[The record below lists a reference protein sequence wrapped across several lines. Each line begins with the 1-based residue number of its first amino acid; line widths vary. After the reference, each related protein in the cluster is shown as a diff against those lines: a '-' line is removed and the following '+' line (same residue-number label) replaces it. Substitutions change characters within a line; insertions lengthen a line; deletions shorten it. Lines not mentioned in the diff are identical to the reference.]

1 MGPVT
6 KDYNFESY
14 EPYEGKD
21 YDFESYDEVLPTP
34 PPPVA
39 KGGPSA
45 LSAMGQTLKGMFY
58 GEGLPEGIGYLQKPA
73 EAVVD
78 YMTSDKK
85 RLGSLMTKEDEINFR
100 GKYPNLMAARY
111 ALSSLIPG
119 GQTLASPEEAEAFSK
134 KPIESQR
141 LDILGETAGWALG
154 PVLVKGAGA
163 VAKKALSKIP
173 WFAKN
178 WDRPIG
184 TYFKKSKW
192 FKNASNE
199 ERGAVMQ
206 LVYDKQKAG
215 VSDAEIIG
223 ALNKQAVTPGET
235 PINAV
240 VKIKPIQPVEP
251 KTLIAKEFQKS
262 VLAEHTESPL
272 AVLGK
277 KETAL
282 AVTKKGEYDFEV
294 GFEEK
299 LALETT
305 NDYDF
310 EGTEPVALP
319 EPGVQQLPPTI
330 KQKPPGQ
337 PVSKPE
343 ILPEVQKGMDKKLS
357 EPPENAIDARMKFVG
372 QVRKRLGLSDE
383 ETQDL
388 FLRKEFVK
396 VLPQLDSAFKRG
408 ENIIDLANDFVEQ
421 HIAKKG
427 GSTTLYGGVPIPA
440 IAKLSKQLAAKYD
453 SAIGEPVWKALSDD
467 LPVWAGKKSQL
478 IDKVNKGFIY
488 DYRKDPAYIEIRDDA
503 YFRIETAREKIK
515 EVAQRMAEFS
525 RPEQVRIAQIIEGS
539 ATTTPERYKDALW
552 TAKEFQRLEGELQE
566 LEILGKDNRFRQ
578 LNRKEIAAKFKEIDG
593 IDAKIAVL
601 KKRLEPIVKTARTSR
616 RVSEDITEEILS
628 ASEDVTEG
636 VYEVNVTKWSELN
649 EQRIMEALTSRGFT
663 DGESTQMLNRVKES
677 VMPLISQRGTLKE
690 IRTKIEKVV
699 TRTIIQETEKL
710 KTYSPSMMARAK
722 GSLIKD
728 IGAETKK
735 REEILNRIKLHY
747 KMSGKQYLR
756 RAYRSI
762 EEEKKLSSNILRFLK
777 GPRLNKEYAIRRKDL
792 SYLYRK
798 ELGEIKEA
806 PYLVYKGLSAETRD
820 VELMRMFTK
829 ISENRDWAISPEEW
843 ANIQNIESRAHLL
856 KKYESFKPLPK
867 SDKLGPL
874 SGALVDP
881 YIWDDL
887 NQAVK
892 VEGDFIKA
900 WDSVL
905 RLWKT
910 GKVVYNPATQ
920 VRNMLSNI
928 VLADFSDLSPHRI
941 DIYARAARDMLTK
954 DGYWKEAKQTPL
966 LGTEWAGTEIKRF
979 LANAQELKS
988 GNMLSKSAELIKG
1001 ILDKPGK
1008 TYQGIEQFFK
1018 LAVFV
1023 NERVAGKSIKAAAA
1037 HAEKAIF
1044 NYQKIPPAI
1053 RQLKRWY
1060 SPFITFSYKAI
1071 PRFAETAIRKPWK
1084 IAKYALLM
1092 AGVEEIT
1099 RRMNGES
1106 EEEVEREKRV
1116 LPDYMRK
1123 SLLPGQL
1130 SHLRIPIAKD
1140 EYGRSKYL
1148 DLSYIMPWG
1157 DIAEQWGQSRIVGR
1171 PLLPNHPFI
1180 IVPMEIGFNEI
1191 LFTGEPLTLKSDEI
1205 PDYFKKIGTEIWRQA
1220 MPSLAGGYSFDKL
1233 MSAWNGERDWRHRER
1248 SIPEAV
1254 FDVFLGLKIRS
1265 IDYTEQLGLRLWEL
1279 GREKEAVEKG
1289 FKDEYER
1296 LVFRLPGDNS
1306 KKIEQL
1312 FIDYNKK
1319 MDRFFEQAM
1328 DYSK

>member
-184 TYFKKSKW
+184 TYFKKSQW

-262 VLAEHTESPL
+262 IIAEHTESPL
-272 AVLGK
+272 AVLGA

-282 AVTKKGEYDFEV
+282 AVTKKGEYDFEA

-299 LALETT
+299 PALETT

-310 EGTEPVALP
+310 EGTEPVVLP
-319 EPGVQQLPPTI
+319 EPAKMIEGV
-330 KQKPPGQ
+330 KKPDEGGVKAEPKKIGDAQ
-337 PVSKPE
+337 RVADIDAIVADVKRIDGVDYE
-343 ILPEVQKGMDKKLS
+343 LYNGKKLRDKRGIVRIFDS
-357 EPPENAIDARMKFVG
+357 ESGKTVG
-372 QVRKRLGLSDE
+372 
-383 ETQDL
+383 T
-388 FLRKEFVK
+388 K
-396 VLPQLDSAFKRG
+396 VYPTYDKAEAAFKDAVSRAEG
-408 ENIIDLANDFVEQ
+408 KPTLP
-421 HIAKKG
+421 K

-515 EVAQRMAEFS
+515 EVAQRMADFS

-677 VMPLISQRGTLKE
+677 VVPLISQRGTLKE